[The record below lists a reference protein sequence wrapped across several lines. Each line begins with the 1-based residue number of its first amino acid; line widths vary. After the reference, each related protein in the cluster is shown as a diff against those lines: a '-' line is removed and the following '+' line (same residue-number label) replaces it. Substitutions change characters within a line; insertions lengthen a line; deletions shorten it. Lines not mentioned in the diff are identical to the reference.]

1 MTSPGQNLQRM
12 RELTKTR
19 ALVRVS
25 VNDIMASSECTAA
38 SEDSVCAVTLRIVLL
53 GQTGSGK
60 SSTGNTILG
69 TSVFQSDI
77 SPLSITQQC
86 VRGCGEA
93 EGRSLQVIDTPGF
106 FHTCMSSEEVCAE
119 VARGMVDL
127 SAPGPHALL
136 LVVKP
141 GKVTAEERM
150 TLEWIGTA
158 LGSAAL
164 KHTILVLTHADQLHD
179 KPAESFLQESKELWE
194 FLQFCKG
201 RIHTLDNTR
210 HKDRAQVS
218 ELVEKIEAVVEKN
231 EGNWYVCERR
241 MLDEKEPKRERG
253 EEDKEKRKRAERE
266 FWCELV
272 TAMGKGALESS
283 GVLDKGKGKGK
294 KSKVVQRA
302 AALASTPLSVTSAAK
317 MVGGAM
323 REGSKVLYKH
333 RKTLLQMS

>member
-1 MTSPGQNLQRM
+1 
-12 RELTKTR
+12 
-19 ALVRVS
+19 
-25 VNDIMASSECTAA
+25 MASSECTAA
-38 SEDSVCAVTLRIVLL
+38 SEDSAVTLRIILL
-53 GQTGSGK
+53 GRTGSGK

-77 SPLSITQQC
+77 SPVSITQQC
-86 VRGCGEA
+86 VRGCGEV

-106 FHTCMSSEEVCAE
+106 FHTCMSSEEVCGE
-119 VARGMVDL
+119 VAHGMVEL
-127 SAPGPHALL
+127 SVPGPHALL
-136 LVVKP
+136 LVLKP
-141 GKVTAEERM
+141 GKVTAEEHM
-150 TLEWIGTA
+150 TLEWIGTV
-158 LGSAAL
+158 LGSAAI
-164 KHTILVLTHADQLHD
+164 KHTILVLTHADQLHN
-179 KPAESFLQESKELWE
+179 KPAQSFLQESKELWE
-194 FLQFCKG
+194 FLQLCEG

-210 HKDRAQVS
+210 NEDRAQVS
-218 ELVEKIEAVVEKN
+218 ELLEKIQAMVERN
-231 EGNWYVCERR
+231 EGKWYMCERR
-241 MLDEKEPKRERG
+241 ILEEKEPKRERG
-253 EEDKEKRKRAERE
+253 EEDKERRKRAERE

-333 RKTLLQMS
+333 RKTLLQ

>member
-1 MTSPGQNLQRM
+1 M
-12 RELTKTR
+12 
-19 ALVRVS
+19 
-25 VNDIMASSECTAA
+25 AA
-38 SEDSVCAVTLRIVLL
+38 SQCTEASGGVQHHAPHAVCVCVCVCEFFSSDSVCVADLRIVLL
-53 GQTGSGK
+53 GRTGSGK

-69 TSVFQSDI
+69 KSVFQRDI

-86 VRGCGEA
+86 VRACGEV

-136 LVVKP
+136 LVLKP
-141 GKVTAEERM
+141 GKLTSEERM
-150 TLEWIGTA
+150 TLEWIGTV

-164 KHTILVLTHADQLHD
+164 KHTLLVLTHADQLHD

-194 FLQFCKG
+194 FMRLCED
-201 RIHTLDNTR
+201 RIHMLDNTK
-210 HKDRAQVS
+210 HEDRAQAS
-218 ELVEKIEAVVEKN
+218 ELVKKIEAMVERN
-231 EGNWYVCERR
+231 EGKWYICERR
-241 MLDEKEPKRERG
+241 ILGEKEQGQRREKGEDEKER
-253 EEDKEKRKRAERE
+253 RKKAEHE

-333 RKTLLQMS
+333 RKTLLQ

>member
-1 MTSPGQNLQRM
+1 M
-12 RELTKTR
+12 
-19 ALVRVS
+19 
-25 VNDIMASSECTAA
+25 AA
-38 SEDSVCAVTLRIVLL
+38 SECPAASEGSVCGTDLRIVLL
-53 GQTGSGK
+53 GRTGSGK

-69 TSVFQSDI
+69 TSVFQRDI

-86 VRGCGEA
+86 VRACGEV

-119 VARGMVDL
+119 VARGMMNL

-136 LVVKP
+136 LVLKP
-141 GKVTAEERM
+141 GKLTPEELM
-150 TLEWIGTA
+150 TLEWIGKV

-164 KHTILVLTHADQLHD
+164 KHTVLVLTHADQLHD

-194 FLQFCKG
+194 FIRSCEG
-201 RIHTLDNTR
+201 RIHMLDNT
-210 HKDRAQVS
+210 KNEDRAQVN
-218 ELVEKIEAVVEKN
+218 ELLKKIEVMVGRN
-231 EGNWYVCERR
+231 EGNWYVCEQRI
-241 MLDEKEPKRERG
+241 LGEKEQGQKRERG
-253 EEDKEKRKRAERE
+253 DEDKERRKKAEHE

-283 GVLDKGKGKGK
+283 GVLEKGKGKGK
-294 KSKVVQRA
+294 KSKVVHRA

-333 RKTLLQMS
+333 RKTLLQ